1 MSSRV
6 VALVPARNEADRI
19 GATISAL
26 RALPD
31 IDDVVVVDD
40 GSSDGT
46 ASVALAG
53 GAAVLRTGR
62 RTGKGGALEGG
73 LRRLPAADVWLFADA
88 DLGESAASLSAVLE
102 PVIHGRADLAIAV
115 FPDGQGGGGFGTVK
129 RSAARAVRVL
139 SGCHALEP
147 LSGQRALTSAT
158 LEAVRPLARGFGVET
173 AMTIDAVRAG
183 VRVVEVPAAV
193 SHRATG
199 RDIGGFTHR
208 GRQALEIA
216 LAVIP
221 RALGLR

>member
-1 MSSRV
+1 VSPRV

-26 RALPD
+26 RALPRVD
-31 IDDVVVVDD
+31 EVVVVDD
-40 GSSDGT
+40 GSIDGT
-46 ASVALAG
+46 ASVALAS

-73 LRRLPAADVWLFADA
+73 LRRLPRADVWLFADA
-88 DLGESAASLSAVLE
+88 DLGETAGSLSVVLE
-102 PVIHGRADLAIAV
+102 PVIEGRADLAIAV
-115 FPDGQGGGGFGTVK
+115 FPEGLGGGGFGAVK
-129 RSAARAVRVL
+129 RTAARAIRVL
-139 SGCHALEP
+139 SGLRALEP
-147 LSGQRALTSAT
+147 LSGQRALTAAT

-173 AMTIDAVRAG
+173 AMTVDAVRAG
-183 VRVVEVPAAV
+183 VRVVEVPADV
-193 SHRATG
+193 SHRSTG
-199 RDIGGFTHR
+199 RDVGGFAHR